1 LDKKIKELSGGQK
14 GRLLIAEALI
24 QNPDILLTRRTYQQ
38 SRQRRCK
45 APDRVHADAYPGT
58 AIVISHDENF
68 LNSFS
73 HGILYINVQNGQVE
87 QYVGNYFK
95 AVEEIKKRIER
106 EHPCQRT
113 YWNVKSKTRKTK

>member
-14 GRLLIAEALI
+14 GRLLIAEALV
-24 QNPDILLTRRTYQQ
+24 QKPDILLLDEPTNNLDKEGV
-38 SRQRRCK
+38 K
-45 APDRVHADAYPGT
+45 APDRVHERIPWYT

-106 EHPCQRT
+106 EQRA
-113 YWNVKSKTRKTK
+113 NELVGKRDPR